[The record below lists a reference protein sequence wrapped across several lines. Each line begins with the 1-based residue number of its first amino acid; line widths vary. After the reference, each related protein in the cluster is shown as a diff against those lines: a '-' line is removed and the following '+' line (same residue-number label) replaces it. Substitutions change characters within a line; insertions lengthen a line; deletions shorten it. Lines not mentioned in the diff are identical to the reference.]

1 MHGPNPPSV
10 TLMVSAEEAKPAKIE
25 EMDDLN
31 GAEVKDL
38 LVDDSIALHYVYR
51 YST

>member
-1 MHGPNPPSV
+1 MHGPNPSV

-25 EMDDLN
+25 EMDDLK
-31 GAEVKDL
+31 GAKVNDL